1 MIEHTVRLK
10 SGRKLQTREEGNPHG
25 RPIFWLH
32 GTPGSRIIAAP
43 IIEDAAA
50 KGIRLIGYDRP
61 GYGGSTPAPGRR
73 VVDVASE
80 VSAIADELKLDRFG
94 VWGISGGGAPALA
107 CAATLSKR
115 IVAGASLAGVA
126 PFHAEGLDF
135 FAGMGELNITEF
147 NLMLSDQPAW
157 EKLSKAERDQLLGA
171 TPEQLREMWSSLLSE
186 VDRRWMTEEM
196 AEFLLG
202 SIKEGLKPGDDGM
215 RDDNLSQVKPWGFEL
230 STIRSPVQV
239 WHGGQDSFVP
249 FSHGQWIAARVPGV
263 ESHLL
268 PNEGHLSLLRLVPE
282 VHAWI
287 LSKF

>member
-10 SGRKLQTREEGNPHG
+10 SGRTLQAREEGNPHG

-43 IIEDAAA
+43 IVEDAAA

-126 PFHAEGLDF
+126 PFRAEGLDF
-135 FAGMGELNITEF
+135 LAGMGELNITEF

-157 EKLSKAERDQLLGA
+157 EKLCKAERDQLLGA
-171 TPEQLREMWSSLLSE
+171 TPQQLREMWSSLLSE

-202 SIKEGLKPGDDGM
+202 SIKEGLRPGDDGM
-215 RDDNLSQVKPWGFEL
+215 RDDSLSQVKPWGFEL
-230 STIRSPVQV
+230 STIRAPVQV
-239 WHGGQDSFVP
+239 WHGGQDNFVP
-249 FSHGQWIAARVPGV
+249 FSHGQWIVARVPGV
-263 ESHLL
+263 EAHLL